1 MANSAQHS
9 LKYVAETQ
17 YGVTPTSP
25 TFKEL
30 RQTGSTLALTKD
42 ALISDEQNSNRQIR
56 SARHGARIVG
66 GDVSSE
72 LFYGDLDDLLE
83 AALGGTWQSDTP
95 QTGTDELT
103 AGTTRRS
110 FSIQRYFGGLQTA
123 DKPYHMATGCEVQ
136 SMALTISANAL
147 VTVAFTMIGQ
157 DYQPAETE
165 PSGSITTAAT
175 LVESFTGLFGTINEN
190 GSPIGTVTEISLT
203 VDNGEEARNVV
214 GTDLTLQPKIG
225 RSNVTG
231 TLTAY
236 FENSSLLEKFINET
250 VTSVDFSL
258 IDPDGNELKIELP
271 HVKYTGGNVDAS
283 GEDSILLALPF
294 QAYADPLTDNNIIIE
309 RTPIV

>member
-17 YGVTPTSP
+17 YGVTPSTP

-56 SARHGARIVG
+56 SVRHGARVVG

-72 LFYGDLDDLLE
+72 LFYGDLDDLIE
-83 AALGGTWQSDTP
+83 AALGGTWAEDTP
-95 QTGTDELT
+95 ALGTDQLT
-103 AGTTRRS
+103 AGTSRRS
-110 FSIQRYFGGLQTA
+110 FSIQRYFADLQTA

-136 SMALTISANAL
+136 SLALSITANAL
-147 VTVAFTMIGQ
+147 VTAAFTMIGQ

-165 PSGSITTAAT
+165 PAGSNTTAAS
-175 LVESFTGLFGTINEN
+175 LVESFTGLVGTINEG
-190 GSPIGTVTEISLT
+190 GSQIGTVTEISLT
-203 VDNGEEARNVV
+203 IDNGEEARNVV
-214 GTDLTLQPKIG
+214 GSDLTLQPKIG

-236 FENSSLLEKFINET
+236 FENSALLEKFINET
-250 VTSVDFSL
+250 LTSVDFSL
-258 IDPDGNELKIELP
+258 TDPDGNQLKIELP
-271 HVKYTGGNVDAS
+271 QVKYTGGNVDAS
-283 GEDSILLALPF
+283 GEDSVLVALPF